1 MKKKKKR
8 SDSLDIWIIAGVL
21 LAVAVIVLVFFGI
34 HYMNEEPQTAPS
46 DTRINPAD
54 TAPPPAASGTEAIT
68 ISSSSASSQTTAS
81 SETSSLTTSSI
92 TFVLTETTAETTEIQ
107 SAAVET
113 TTSVTAVPVIETSG
127 ATTSETAVT
136 VASTTETTAASTT
149 EQTAAAA
156 SDTYE
161 LSYFSDDLF
170 IGDSIYTGLYLYGYF
185 PKSQVF
191 AAVGMGPNTASTVE
205 IDGYTAAGRA
215 GEMKPPHIFI
225 MLGTNGLAYLDASF
239 MADSMKTL
247 VNGLH
252 EASPDSRIYVIS
264 IPPVTY
270 EHELIGNETMAKVNK
285 YNSLLETAA
294 GECGAEY
301 LDLCGQLQNDNG
313 YFSSK
318 YAEADGL
325 HFLGA
330 AYKKMLSFLQSKTQ

>member
-1 MKKKKKR
+1 MRKKKKT
-8 SDSLDIWIIAGVL
+8 SNSLDIWIVIAVL
-21 LAVAVIVLVFFGI
+21 LAISVIFLMIVGI
-34 HYMNEEPQTAPS
+34 RYINDEQLETMADTQVNIIEPAPQTSAAEKETTTTS
-46 DTRINPAD
+46 PAVPI
-54 TAPPPAASGTEAIT
+54 TVTET
-68 ISSSSASSQTTAS
+68 S
-81 SETSSLTTSSI
+81 SETT
-92 TFVLTETTAETTEIQ
+92 VETTETQ
-107 SAAVET
+107 ATTTET
-113 TTSVTAVPVIETSG
+113 TTSGTEVPASETSA
-127 ATTSETAVT
+127 ATTSETDAPETTPIETSAAEAAVQ
-136 VASTTETTAASTT
+136 TTAAG
-149 EQTAAAA
+149 
-156 SDTYE
+156 SDTYDI
-161 LSYFSDDLF
+161 SYFSNDLF

-215 GEMKPPHIFI
+215 KEMQPPHIFI

-252 EASPDSRIYVIS
+252 EASPESEICIIS

-270 EHELIGNETMAKVNK
+270 EHELGGNETMAKVNK

-294 GECGAEY
+294 GECGATY
-301 LDLCGQLQNDNG
+301 LDLCSRLQSDSG

-330 AYKKMLSFLQSKTQ
+330 AYKKMLSFLQNSTQQ